1 MTRARFLLI
10 GLIALLTVPASSL
23 LWAHGGHVHRIMGT
37 VLAVDDARVEVKD
50 KDEKVHSIRL
60 DAKTKILRGKTAVP
74 RTEITVGE
82 RVVVSVGTGAPP
94 LTASEVRLGASAAQK
109 R

>member
-23 LWAHGGHVHRIMGT
+23 LWAHEGHVHRIMGT
-37 VLAVDDARVEVKD
+37 VLAVEDGQVEVKD
-50 KDEKVHSIRL
+50 KDGNVHAIRL
-60 DAKTKILRGKTAVP
+60 DAKTKILRGKTAAP

-82 RVVVSVGTGAPP
+82 RVVVSVATGAPP
-94 LTASEVRLGASAAQK
+94 LTASEVRLNAGAAQK